1 MPTYL
6 YLFIFVALM

>member
-6 YLFIFVALM
+6 DMVYWR

>member
-6 YLFIFVALM
+6 D

>member
-6 YLFIFVALM
+6 E

>member
-6 YLFIFVALM
+6 DAEVDTV

>member
-6 YLFIFVALM
+6 YL

>member
-6 YLFIFVALM
+6 IQH